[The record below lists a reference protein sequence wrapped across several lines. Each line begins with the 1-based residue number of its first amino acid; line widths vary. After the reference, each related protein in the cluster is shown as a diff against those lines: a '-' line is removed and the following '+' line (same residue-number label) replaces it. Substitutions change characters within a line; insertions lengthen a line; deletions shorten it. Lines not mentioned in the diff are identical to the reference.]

1 MGKAIK
7 YIFLH
12 IQNFLVKKFK
22 YNQRKLKT

>member
-12 IQNFLVKKFK
+12 VQDFLVKKFK
-22 YNQRKLKT
+22 YIQRKLKT